1 MATIAEKLKG
11 LGGAVISAVTDTA
24 VDSYKDY
31 TGPGQTSSSLNTSPA
46 EIAVKN

>member
-24 VDSYKDY
+24 VDSYRLY
-31 TGPGQTSSSLNTSPA
+31 RTGTNFIKSKYFSGRDSS
-46 EIAVKN
+46 